1 MLQKLFR
8 SKFGVI
14 YVVVVLVAVNL
25 LASLIHY
32 RIDLTRENRFTLSAP
47 TQKLLR
53 NLNDKIQITVFLDG
67 ELPAGFRKLRN
78 STEELLREFKENGGS
93 SIQYQFQ
100 KIGDGLEEEAK
111 TAFLDS
117 MARLG
122 IKPYTV
128 KVQAKADEGNEERQ
142 VVPGALITYKG
153 RPLAINLLSGQMTG
167 SLDEATINSTEA
179 LLEYKFA
186 HAIQKVSEEQVP
198 SVGYL
203 LGNGE
208 TFSPNIKS
216 LVETV
221 LMPNYQFRFLPI
233 DSFPLIPLNFDALLI
248 MKPTIPFREDQKLK
262 IDQYIMHG
270 GKVIWLVDRLYA
282 EMDSLLRKQS
292 DFVAFD
298 RNLNLEDQLFKYGVR
313 INPDLVQD
321 LQCDKFPL
329 VVGSVG
335 DQPQIDL
342 VDWPYFPLLDPQPA
356 SPITS
361 NLGKVLSV
369 FPNSVDTIKTPGIKK
384 TILLTG
390 SANGRSLITPAIVSF
405 NSVKTQEDLKTFN
418 RPHIPVA
425 VLLEGAFPSL
435 YSNRL
440 TQSYQDSLKTLYNQ
454 PFRSNS
460 VSTKM
465 VVISD
470 ADIVS
475 NVVTQQDGPLE
486 MGVNQFT
493 KANYANKDFILNTI
507 EYLVNPTGIMET
519 RAKDYTLRLLD
530 TKKLE
535 NGRNNWTLIN
545 IGLPVLL
552 VVLFGLVFQTL
563 RRRKY
568 NR

>member
-1 MLQKLFR
+1 MMQKLFS
-8 SKFGVI
+8 SKPGI
-14 YVVVVLVAVNL
+14 LYLLIALLAVNF
-25 LASLIHY
+25 LASLFHY
-32 RIDLTRENRFTLSAP
+32 RIDLTGENRFTLSAP
-47 TQKLLR
+47 TKKLLR
-53 NLNDKIQITVFLDG
+53 NLDDKVQITVFLEG

-78 STEELLREFKENGGS
+78 STEELLREFKESGS
-93 SIQYQFQ
+93 TNIQFQ
-100 KIGDGLEEEAK
+100 FKKIGDGLEETAK
-111 TAFLDS
+111 TEFLDS
-117 MARLG
+117 MARMG
-122 IKPYTV
+122 IKPYTI
-128 KVQAKADEGNEERQ
+128 KVQAKEDESNEERQ
-142 VVPGALITYKG
+142 VVPGALVSYKG
-153 RPLAINLLSGQMTG
+153 RPIAINLLSGQQTG

-186 HAIQKVSEEQVP
+186 YAIQKVSTEQVP

-216 LVETV
+216 LVESV

-342 VDWPYFPLLDPQPA
+342 VDWPYFPLLDPQPNN
-356 SPITS
+356 PISS
-361 NLGKVLSV
+361 NLGKVLSI

-384 TILLTG
+384 TVLLTG

-405 NSVKTQEDLKTFN
+405 NSVKTAEDVKTFN
-418 RPHIPVA
+418 RSGIPIA
-425 VLLEGAFPSL
+425 VLLEGSFSSL

-440 TQSYQDSLKTLYNQ
+440 SKSYLDSLEKNYNQ
-454 PFRSNS
+454 PFRSSSISN
-460 VSTKM
+460 KM

-475 NVVTQQDGPLE
+475 NVVTQQEGPLE

-493 KANYANKDFILNTI
+493 QASYANKDFILNTI
-507 EYLVNPTGIMET
+507 EYLVNPTGIMGT

-530 TKKLE
+530 PKKLE
-535 NGRNNWTLIN
+535 SSRSNWTIIN
-545 IGLPVLL
+545 IAVPIVL
-552 VVLFGLVFQTL
+552 VIIFGLLFQTL
-563 RRRKY
+563 RRKKY